1 MALGRCA
8 SLIAAWVA
16 LAFGGC
22 VGPTGTRRPA
32 HASSPASQGE
42 QSVAGVRQAS
52 GDAAPG
58 PMAPTA
64 PAVTSDRSARDTD
77 RPPSEPGVRTTQPA
91 AFPVSAAELPSRI
104 PAEDSSTQLRRLYTR
119 AMERYSTIDSYIAR
133 LRRREQVN
141 GRDKPEELLLFKF
154 RKQPWSV
161 YFKWLG
167 SESAGR
173 EVVYVKGHY
182 GDAIHTLLAAG
193 DMPLVPAGR
202 RMALAPDNI
211 FVRSASRHAI
221 TEAGIGYLIEQFGTL
236 VDAPKGE
243 DGRAA
248 ATYLGRQRRS
258 DVDVPLDAAEQIIAP
273 RREPQLPHGGRRL
286 WMFSPDDGLPVLVIT
301 TDHTG
306 HEVEYYCYD
315 RLQYPLHLD
324 DSDFDP
330 DQLWAPSRREL
341 APEKQIRAH

>member
-1 MALGRCA
+1 M
-8 SLIAAWVA
+8 
-16 LAFGGC
+16 
-22 VGPTGTRRPA
+22 
-32 HASSPASQGE
+32 
-42 QSVAGVRQAS
+42 
-52 GDAAPG
+52 
-58 PMAPTA
+58 
-64 PAVTSDRSARDTD
+64 
-77 RPPSEPGVRTTQPA
+77 
-91 AFPVSAAELPSRI
+91 
-104 PAEDSSTQLRRLYTR
+104 PAEDSATQLRRLYAR

-173 EVVYVKGHY
+173 EVVYVKGRY

-236 VDAPKGE
+236 VDAPRRE

-248 ATYLGRQRRS
+248 ATYLGRQKRS

-273 RREPQLPHGGRRL
+273 GREPQLPHGGRRL
-286 WMFSPDDGLPVLVIT
+286 WMFNPADGLPMLVIT

-315 RLQYPLHLD
+315 RLQCPLHLD

-330 DQLWAPSRREL
+330 DQLWAPSRRE
-341 APEKQIRAH
+341 PTPQKQVRAR

>member
-1 MALGRCA
+1 
-8 SLIAAWVA
+8 
-16 LAFGGC
+16 
-22 VGPTGTRRPA
+22 
-32 HASSPASQGE
+32 
-42 QSVAGVRQAS
+42 
-52 GDAAPG
+52 
-58 PMAPTA
+58 
-64 PAVTSDRSARDTD
+64 
-77 RPPSEPGVRTTQPA
+77 
-91 AFPVSAAELPSRI
+91 
-104 PAEDSSTQLRRLYTR
+104 
-119 AMERYSTIDSYIAR
+119 MERYATIDSYIAR

-141 GRDKPEELLLFKF
+141 GKDKPEELLLFKF

-167 SESAGR
+167 PESAGR

-202 RMALAPDNI
+202 RMALSPDNI

-221 TEAGIGYLIEQFGTL
+221 AEAGIGYLIDQFGAL
-236 VDAPKGE
+236 VEATKREG
-243 DGRAA
+243 GCGA
-248 ATYLGRQRRS
+248 ATYLGAQRRS
-258 DVDVPLDAAEQIIAP
+258 DVDVPLEAAEQIIAP
-273 RREPQLPHGGRRL
+273 GREPQLSHGGRRL
-286 WMFSPDDGLPVLVIT
+286 WMFNPADGLPMLVIT

-330 DQLWAPSRREL
+330 DQLWAPSTRG
-341 APEKQIRAH
+341 PVPQKQVRAR